1 MTDVETLFRY
11 GHLPAHLQAASKP
24 FYDLATSLAVILA
37 PSDERTLAIQKLWEA
52 KNPKGLKPNPIDLIL
67 QAAPVEISHR
77 RE

>member
-52 KNPKGLKPNPIDLIL
+52 KNLAVFAVSIAYEPLRKGN
-67 QAAPVEISHR
+67 E
-77 RE
+77 